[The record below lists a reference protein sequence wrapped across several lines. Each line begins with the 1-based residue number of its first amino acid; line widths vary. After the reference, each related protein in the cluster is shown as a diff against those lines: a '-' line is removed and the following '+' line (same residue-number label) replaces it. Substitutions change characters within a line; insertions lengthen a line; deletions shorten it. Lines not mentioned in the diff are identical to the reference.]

1 MVLKKRL
8 VTIDYGIVIRV
19 KTTVTMV
26 IRIKTKHYLTN
37 KETMTRANAVI
48 NKGGAKKR
56 PFRNAPK

>member
-8 VTIDYGIVIRV
+8 VTIVIRV